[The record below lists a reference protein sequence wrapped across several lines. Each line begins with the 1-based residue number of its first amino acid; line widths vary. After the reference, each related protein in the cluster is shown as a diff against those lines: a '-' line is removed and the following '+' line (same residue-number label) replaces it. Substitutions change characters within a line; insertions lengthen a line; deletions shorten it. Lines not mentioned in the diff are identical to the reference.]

1 MRLSVFSSLLR
12 LAWVSTFIRPGI
24 LLALIEVLRGKA
36 LAGGLVESA
45 VFGGSPRSALASVAF
60 DSFPLSSLGDLI
72 DIRSA
77 RSLCGLGYCVRGE
90 KTGSLVSDGLICLKR
105 GPTLDG
111 YTIPGEHEDIEVG
124 VDPLLHIPGE
134 EEYLIEGVLAEG

>member
-1 MRLSVFSSLLR
+1 MRLSVFSSPRR
-12 LAWVSTFIRPGI
+12 LDWVTTFIRPGM
-24 LLALIEVLRGKA
+24 LLELIEVLRGKA
-36 LAGGLVESA
+36 FAGDLVESVA
-45 VFGGSPRSALASVAF
+45 FGVSPLSALASVTF
-60 DSFPLSSLGDLI
+60 DSFPLSSFGDLI

-77 RSLCGLGYCVRGE
+77 RSLCGLGYCVKGE

-134 EEYLIEGVLAEG
+134 EEYLVEGVLADG